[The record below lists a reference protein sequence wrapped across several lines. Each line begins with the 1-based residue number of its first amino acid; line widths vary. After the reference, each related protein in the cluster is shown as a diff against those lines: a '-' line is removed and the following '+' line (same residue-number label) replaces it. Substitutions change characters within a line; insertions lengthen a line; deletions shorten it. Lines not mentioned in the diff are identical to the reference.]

1 MNKRI
6 KNTKEDYLTMTTK
19 NPILANML
27 KNAQENKHS
36 NRAPLIV
43 RVKTQRM
50 IENEIQ
56 EEKVINKI
64 KKVAR

>member
-1 MNKRI
+1 MNKRY
-6 KNTKEDYLTMTTK
+6 KNIKEDYLIMTTK
-19 NPILANML
+19 NPVLADML
-27 KNAQENKHS
+27 RNAQENKHS
-36 NRAPLIV
+36 NRAPLIIK
-43 RVKTQRM
+43 VKTQRM

>member
-1 MNKRI
+1 
-6 KNTKEDYLTMTTK
+6 MTTK
-19 NPILANML
+19 NPALAKML

-36 NRAPLIV
+36 SRAPLIV

-50 IENEIQ
+50 LENEAL

-64 KKVAR
+64 RKVAR